1 MTRRESAIISAYTG
15 FMITKDFSDV
25 HAYIE
30 EKMGRPVF
38 THELPIIG
46 EEKIRELA
54 REDLMKIIEEI
65 EE

>member
-1 MTRRESAIISAYTG
+1 MHTSR
-15 FMITKDFSDV
+15 K
-25 HAYIE
+25 
-30 EKMGRPVF
+30 KMGRPVF

>member
-46 EEKIRELA
+46 EEKN
-54 REDLMKIIEEI
+54 
-65 EE
+65 

>member
-1 MTRRESAIISAYTG
+1 MTRREAAVISAYTG